1 MQNVFCTVVVH
12 LNTLVRLER
21 RETQKGGRV
30 LDGQRGRRNIWK
42 VSGTSL
48 PVS

>member
-1 MQNVFCTVVVH
+1 MKCIYTVVVH
-12 LNTLVRLER
+12 LNALVRLEGR
-21 RETQKGGRV
+21 DRQIRERV
-30 LDGQRGRRNIWK
+30 RDGHRESRNIWK